1 MIKDYINKDC
11 IVSLLMGFS
20 AGVPLLMTLSILQ
33 AWMKDFGIDLST
45 IGIFGLVGLPYSL
58 KFMWAPFLDRF
69 SLPFLGRRRG
79 WLLLS
84 QVSIILTAIGIYF
97 IDISTQLFGLG
108 MLCLLLS
115 FFSAT
120 QDILVDAYRRENVSE
135 KHLPLASSL
144 YVIGYRVAMAVV
156 GSVGFILSDYISFNS
171 VFLYLSSLMGIGI
184 FTTLICDEN
193 DYVVKIRESI
203 IEPLLDYFRK
213 NKAFIIL
220 AFLFIYKIGDMLAFF
235 MSVPYYLDL
244 EYTKSQIGYMK
255 FIGTWMTLLGSF
267 IGGILLVKYNNIMKG
282 LFYFGILQM
291 VSTFGYVILSW
302 VEPNLILLCS
312 VGSFE
317 SFCSGLGTAVF
328 ISYIALLTNVKF
340 TGTQYALLSSFVSIP
355 RTIFTS
361 QTGFLVESIG
371 WEYFFI
377 FCTLIAIPGLILIKF
392 IDRGDKANG

>member
-20 AGVPLLMTLSILQ
+20 AGVPLLMTISILQ
-33 AWMKDFGIDLST
+33 AWMKESGIDLST
-45 IGIFGLVGLPYSL
+45 IGLFGLVGIPYSL
-58 KFMWAPFLDRF
+58 KFLWAPFLDRF

-79 WLLLS
+79 WLLVS
-84 QVSIILTAIGIYF
+84 QILIIVTILGISY
-97 IDISTQLFGLG
+97 IDITSQLTGLV
-108 MLCLLLS
+108 MLCLGLTFL
-115 FFSAT
+115 SAT
-120 QDILVDAYRRENVSE
+120 QDILIDAYRRENVSE

-144 YVIGYRVAMAVV
+144 YIIGYRVAMAVV
-156 GSVGFILSDYISFNS
+156 GSVGFILSDSISFNL
-171 VFLYLSSLMGIGI
+171 VYLCLSGLMVVGII
-184 FTTLICDEN
+184 TTLISDEG
-193 DYVVKIRESI
+193 DFIIKSRESI
-203 IEPLLDYFRK
+203 IEPFIDYFRK
-213 NKAFIIL
+213 NKALIIL
-220 AFLFIYKIGDMLAFF
+220 AFIFIYKIGDMLAFF

-267 IGGILLVKYNNIMKG
+267 VGGILLVKYNNIMKG

-328 ISYIALLTNVKF
+328 ISYIALLTNIKF

-377 FCTLIAIPGLILIKF
+377 FCTLIALPGLILIQYLAK
-392 IDRGDKANG
+392 DSK